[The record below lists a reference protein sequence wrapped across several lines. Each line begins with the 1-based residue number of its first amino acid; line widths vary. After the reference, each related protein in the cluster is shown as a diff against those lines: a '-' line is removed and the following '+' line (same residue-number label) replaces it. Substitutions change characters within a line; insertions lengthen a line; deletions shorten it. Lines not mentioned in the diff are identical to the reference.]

1 LAKVPQLKRFVVLS
15 TGDIAKATETVDIQ
29 RLPVIP
35 GLNIEVLRRPQ
46 TTGDLVRLLRDR
58 EVTNTNT
65 ADE

>member
-1 LAKVPQLKRFVVLS
+1 MLGA
-15 TGDIAKATETVDIQ
+15 GDIAKATETVDIQ

-65 ADE
+65 AGE